1 MCTVLK
7 SSHVF
12 RSTSGRSRCSPAV
25 ATTSGTCPRTG
36 AGAAGGVIE
45 LRRRLATGRRP
56 IDWWVLPYGIALYPS
71 AIAMV
76 FSGQSRFHYPVMPF
90 VCVTAGW
97 LLARWLERRA
107 NAPVVNSAHDFAA
120 AAR

>member
-1 MCTVLK
+1 M
-7 SSHVF
+7 
-12 RSTSGRSRCSPAV
+12 
-25 ATTSGTCPRTG
+25 
-36 AGAAGGVIE
+36 IE
-45 LRRRLATGRRP
+45 LRRRARAGLRP

-97 LLARWLERRA
+97 LLARWFERRA
-107 NAPVVNSAHDFAA
+107 NPPAVNSAHDFAP